1 MNSVV
6 RHVGRRT
13 LSTYQRSRGLLW
25 GNQIGWKKTN
35 AGFSM
40 LIDPSDPDDRAFCLG
55 LYQRPLVRLIEAV
68 VRPGDLCIDV
78 GAHKGFISLQL
89 AKAVGREGRVIS
101 IEPDPRA
108 MQILTSNCRRNR
120 AVNVELYSCLLGNA
134 ARVCEFSLS
143 TRLWWSSMFPNE
155 LAQTAVSRTISIQTR
170 TLDDLIGE
178 AGVADSCRLSLVK
191 MDVEGAE
198 PLVLAGALRTL
209 ATFRPVVHFEVN
221 EASLRAA
228 GKSPGEVADFFFALG
243 YKLYEIKSAPRISG
257 IVYHYELAEL
267 PPPGSSQTKDIVALV
282 PGQHATTLGRRP
294 Q

>member
-1 MNSVV
+1 MNSAL

-13 LSTYQRSRGLLW
+13 LSAYQRSRGLLW
-25 GNQIGWKKTN
+25 GNQVGWKKTS
-35 AGFSM
+35 AGFAM

-55 LYQRPLVRLIEAV
+55 LYERALVRLIEAV

-78 GAHKGFISLQL
+78 GGHKGFISLHL
-89 AKAVGREGRVIS
+89 AKAVGPEGRVIS

-108 MQILTSNCRRNR
+108 MQILTANCRRNR
-120 AVNVELYSCLLGNA
+120 AANVELYSCLLGNES
-134 ARVCEFSLS
+134 RMCEFSLS
-143 TRLWWSSMFPNE
+143 TRLGWSSMFPNE
-155 LAQTAVSRTISIQTR
+155 LAQKAVSRTISIQTR

-178 AGVADSCRLSLVK
+178 AGVADSSRLSLVK

-221 EASLRAA
+221 EGSLRAA
-228 GKSPGEVADFFFALG
+228 GKSSGEIADFFFALG
-243 YKLYEIKSAPRISG
+243 YKLYEIKRAATISG
-257 IVYHYELAEL
+257 FVYRYELAEL
-267 PPPGSSQTKDIVALV
+267 PPPGSSQTKDIVALI
-282 PGQHATTLGRRP
+282 PGQHATTLGRRR

>member
-1 MNSVV
+1 MNSVM

-13 LSTYQRSRGLLW
+13 LTTYQRSRGLLW

-55 LYQRPLVRLIEAV
+55 LYERPLVRLIEAV

-143 TRLWWSSMFPNE
+143 TRLGWSSMFPNE

-243 YKLYEIKSAPRISG
+243 YELYEIKSAPRISG

-267 PPPGSSQTKDIVALV
+267 PLPGSSQTKDIVALV